1 MIGEIIFAGSTL
13 TFAADTAT
21 CGRPDA
27 ISARQITTPNATSR
41 IFINTPSSLI
51 ACSDLARTRELE
63 TVDTTLE
70 EMVPRKCFSRFSV
83 KSILPAFHLMPDLH
97 LTEADV
103 RRLLHPAELCSALE
117 AAFRD
122 RYPSICLP
130 PRTHVE
136 LAHGIFLAM
145 SCYDGAAG
153 TLGMKLVLV
162 RDRDQIR
169 DQDVSGPNHNSALA
183 EGRIQATYLL
193 LDPETAQPRLTIA
206 ANYLTDLRTAATSAV
221 ATKFLARSDASTLGI
236 FGTGRLALAHLA
248 VLPLA
253 RNFDR
258 VLVCGRNSAR
268 SAAFV
273 RKISAQLPDLTITA
287 VDARTCAA
295 QSDVICT
302 CTSNSAPLFDGHDL
316 RPGTHLNLVG
326 AFRPQTREVDT
337 HTIKRSRIVV
347 DTYTTAAEVGELLI
361 PLQEGVIARDH
372 VVADLHE
379 LITGKKQGRHS
390 PEDITAFKSVGC
402 ALEDLVAAEL
412 LLEEKKVE
420 DASPLKKR

>member
-1 MIGEIIFAGSTL
+1 
-13 TFAADTAT
+13 
-21 CGRPDA
+21 
-27 ISARQITTPNATSR
+27 
-41 IFINTPSSLI
+41 
-51 ACSDLARTRELE
+51 
-63 TVDTTLE
+63 
-70 EMVPRKCFSRFSV
+70 
-83 KSILPAFHLMPDLH
+83 MPDSH

-103 RRLLHPAELCSALE
+103 RRLLHPAELCAALE

-122 RYPSICLP
+122 RYPSISLP

-136 LAHGIFLAM
+136 LSHGIFLAM

-162 RDRDQIR
+162 RDKDQVR
-169 DQDVSGPNHNSALA
+169 DQDQVRDRDASAADDNAVLA

-221 ATKFLARSDASTLGI
+221 ATKFLARLDASTLGI

-273 RKISAQLPDLTITA
+273 EKVSAQLPDLTITA

-337 HTIKRSRIVV
+337 HTIERSRIVV
-347 DTYTTAAEVGELLI
+347 DTYATAAEVGELSI
-361 PLQEGVIARDH
+361 PLQEGAIARDH

-379 LITGKKQGRHS
+379 LISGKKQGRRS
-390 PEDITAFKSVGC
+390 PEDITVFKSVGC

-412 LLEEKKVE
+412 LLVEK
-420 DASPLKKR
+420 RG